1 MAANTPRSSTKRSGT
16 STKRKTSGAKKTP
29 AAKKASTRKTA
40 ATRKNTRSSRAAGSG
55 SKRRTSRR
63 ATASSNGVVGTV
75 KQAAGKATGPA
86 IAVGAAAAAAGIA
99 GGIALK
105 NRSRGTTVLGVSLP
119 SIDPKSVAQSV
130 GKASKRFA
138 RTSKNVSK
146 DLERAG
152 DQAERIGKI
161 LD

>member
-1 MAANTPRSSTKRSGT
+1 MAANTSRSSTKRSGT
-16 STKRKTSGAKKTP
+16 SAKRKTSP
-29 AAKKASTRKTA
+29 AKKASTRKATA
-40 ATRKNTRSSRAAGSG
+40 ARKSTRSSRAPSSG
-55 SKRRTSRR
+55 SKRRART
-63 ATASSNGVVGTV
+63 TASSNGVVGTV
-75 KQAAGKATGPA
+75 KQAAGRATGPA
-86 IAVGAAAAAAGIA
+86 IAVGAAAAGIA

-105 NRSRGTTVLGVSLP
+105 NRSRGTKVLGVSLP

>member
-1 MAANTPRSSTKRSGT
+1 MAANTSRSSTKRSGT
-16 STKRKTSGAKKTP
+16 SARRKPSSAKKTP
-29 AAKKASTRKTA
+29 ARKTA
-40 ATRKNTRSSRAAGSG
+40 ATRKNTRSASTG
-55 SKRRTSRR
+55 SKRSPSGRRT
-63 ATASSNGVVGTV
+63 TASRNSSGVVGTV
-75 KQAAGKATGPA
+75 KQAAGKAAAPA
-86 IAVGAAAAAAGIA
+86 IAVGVAAAGIA

-105 NRSRGTTVLGVSLP
+105 NRSNGTKLLGVRVP
-119 SIDPKSVAQSV
+119 DIDPKSVAQSV